1 MTPPPSAGPLAV
13 TIDIRPDG
21 DDGKNDNGK
30 QPAPV
35 INPKSDGKIQVAIL
49 SSKIF
54 NAPVQVNMNSLTF
67 GHSGTEK
74 SLAYC
79 DTHRND
85 VNHDGMPDL
94 VCSFNTAKANFL
106 NGDTMGILEG
116 TLMEIGR
123 ASCRE
128 RV

>member
-1 MTPPPSAGPLAV
+1 VGPLAV
-13 TIDIRPDG
+13 TIDIRPDS
-21 DDGKNDNGK
+21 DNGK

-94 VCSFNTAKANFL
+94 VCSFNTAKTNFQ

-116 TLMEIGR
+116 TLMDGTPIQGIESIR
-123 ASCRE
+123 IAH
-128 RV
+128 